1 MMSKWT
7 ENDNWGPFIDAER
20 EGKQYFKFFSR
31 EMERE
36 RGGDGR
42 TDGGSLARQNISVL
56 GCVWRPTCLR
66 QRKRKYK
73 DFQTCQIKPCNYQLG
88 CSLATKVGRFI
99 AKKHFYQSQNAVWFS
114 NFQS

>member
-36 RGGDGR
+36 RERGTDGR
-42 TDGGSLARQNISVL
+42 RFACPSKHFGVGL
-56 GCVWRPTCLR
+56 C
-66 QRKRKYK
+66 
-73 DFQTCQIKPCNYQLG
+73 
-88 CSLATKVGRFI
+88 LATHLFEAEETKI
-99 AKKHFYQSQNAVWFS
+99 
-114 NFQS
+114 

>member
-36 RGGDGR
+36 REGGTDGR
-42 TDGGSLARQNISVL
+42 TEVRLPVKTFRCWVVFGDPPV
-56 GCVWRPTCLR
+56 
-66 QRKRKYK
+66 
-73 DFQTCQIKPCNYQLG
+73 
-88 CSLATKVGRFI
+88 
-99 AKKHFYQSQNAVWFS
+99 
-114 NFQS
+114 